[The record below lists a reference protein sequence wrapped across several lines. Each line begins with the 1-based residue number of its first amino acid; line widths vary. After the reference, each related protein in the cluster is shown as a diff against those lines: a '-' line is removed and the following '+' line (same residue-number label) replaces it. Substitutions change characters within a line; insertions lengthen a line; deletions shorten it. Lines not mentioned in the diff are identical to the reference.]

1 MALKAINL
9 VAKTGTA
16 VKVVGVT
23 GAPELNGRQGIVKA
37 FDQAKGRYK
46 VLVVGESRPK
56 MLKPDNCRLMPGP
69 DGSDFDSDSDSD
81 L

>member
-1 MALKAINL
+1 MALKATNL
-9 VAKTGTA
+9 LAKAGT
-16 VKVVGVT
+16 VVRVVGVT
-23 GAPELNGRQGIVKA
+23 GAPELNGRQGTVKT
-37 FDQAKGRYK
+37 FDEAKGRYK

-69 DGSDFDSDSDSD
+69 DGSNSDSDSD